1 MSDPFRPDAVGP
13 DPQGSGGDAAG
24 ELADFG
30 LEADAFRTALAGHA
44 TDVGFRELDPSV
56 LRMLAEVRAKQRG
69 TAAADDLSLLTVAPV
84 SNAFVEGISD
94 APLGSIA
101 APAVVAPV
109 EPSDVLAG
117 EGRAAV
123 TPLRGRRRPVLA
135 WLAAAAAVLVAVPL
149 GAVVILPMFRAGSA
163 MPVSSMAAAG
173 GGEPASARQSA
184 AGAAAG
190 ATPAANETAS
200 TDQNQSSPASTTAA
214 ASATRTVKL
223 GGVSVDV
230 PATWTTGTALGSD
243 WCAYS
248 TWPKEPFV
256 GAESMARPT
265 ASVKCSGSIPG
276 DRQVEHLEWAPAAGL
291 KAGSV
296 TRNGWVYTTRIVAKV
311 ALTYVHRP
319 GVDAGRIL
327 DTARAG

>member
-1 MSDPFRPDAVGP
+1 M
-13 DPQGSGGDAAG
+13 
-24 ELADFG
+24 
-30 LEADAFRTALAGHA
+30 
-44 TDVGFRELDPSV
+44 
-56 LRMLAEVRAKQRG
+56 
-69 TAAADDLSLLTVAPV
+69 
-84 SNAFVEGISD
+84 
-94 APLGSIA
+94 
-101 APAVVAPV
+101 
-109 EPSDVLAG
+109 
-117 EGRAAV
+117 
-123 TPLRGRRRPVLA
+123 
-135 WLAAAAAVLVAVPL
+135 
-149 GAVVILPMFRAGSA
+149 
-163 MPVSSMAAAG
+163 
-173 GGEPASARQSA
+173 
-184 AGAAAG
+184 
-190 ATPAANETAS
+190 
-200 TDQNQSSPASTTAA
+200 
-214 ASATRTVKL
+214 KL

-276 DRQVEHLEWAPAAGL
+276 DRQVEHLNGRRRGP